1 MKELIFTGSGVAL
14 VTPFRDG
21 GVDFDKL
28 AELCEYHIQNGTD
41 AIIAAGTTGEASTMP
56 DEEHIAVVRHV
67 VETVAGRVPVIA
79 GTGSNDT
86 AHGVNLTKMAQKA
99 GADAILNC
107 TPYYNK
113 ASQKGLLMH
122 FGAYAAAVDLPF
134 ILYNVPSRTGV
145 NINPETYYELS
156 KIDNIVGIKECNTGQ
171 LGEIASLCGD
181 NLTLYTGEDGM
192 VLPCLSYGG
201 KGVISVMAN
210 IIPRE
215 THEMVASYLAG
226 DTARATELQIWA
238 VPLIKALFSD
248 VNPIPVKAAMNLC
261 GFNVGSCR
269 LPLCDMTE
277 AGLNALRRTLTDYGL
292 IPEIGAAREALA
304 G

>member
-1 MKELIFTGSGVAL
+1 MKDIVFTGSGVAL
-14 VTPFRDG
+14 VTPFNEK

-28 AELCEYHIQNGTD
+28 ARLCEYHIQNGTD

-56 DEEHIAVVRHV
+56 DEEHISVIRHV
-67 VETVAGRVPVIA
+67 VETVAGRIPVIA

-86 AHGVNLTKMAQKA
+86 AHGVNLTKMAEKA

-113 ASQKGLLMH
+113 ASQKGLIAH
-122 FGAYAAAVDLPF
+122 FTAYAKAVDLPY

-171 LGEIASLCGD
+171 LGDTASLCG
-181 NLTLYTGEDGM
+181 NSLTIYTGEDGM

-210 IIPRE
+210 IIPQK
-215 THEMVASYLAG
+215 THEMVDSFLKG
-226 DTARATELQIWA
+226 DVAKATELQIWA
-238 VPLIKALFSD
+238 VPLINALFSD
-248 VNPIPVKAAMNLC
+248 VNPIPVKAAMNIC
-261 GFNVGSCR
+261 GFDVGSCR
-269 LPLCDMTE
+269 LPLCDMTDK
-277 AGLNALRRTLTDYGL
+277 GLENLRRTLESYRL
-292 IPEIGAAREALA
+292 IPKAA
-304 G
+304 

>member
-14 VTPFRDG
+14 VTPFNDR
-21 GVDFDKL
+21 GVDYEKL
-28 AELCEYHIQNGTD
+28 AELCEYHIQKGTD

-56 DEEHIAVVRHV
+56 DEEHISVIRCIAEAVG
-67 VETVAGRVPVIA
+67 GRVPVIA

-86 AHGVNLTKMAQKA
+86 AHGINLTKMAQKA
-99 GADAILNC
+99 GADAILNS

-113 ASQKGLLMH
+113 ASQKGLIMH
-122 FGAYAAAVDLPF
+122 FSAYAAAVDLPF

-156 KIDNIVGIKECNTGQ
+156 KIDNIVATKECNTSQ
-171 LGEIASLCGD
+171 MAEIASLCGD
-181 NLTLYTGEDGM
+181 TLTLYTGEDGM

-210 IIPRE
+210 VIPRE

-226 DTARATELQIWA
+226 NTARATELQIWA

-248 VNPIPVKAAMNLC
+248 VNPIPVKEAMNLL

-277 AGLNALRRTLTDYGL
+277 DGLANLRRTLIDYNL
-292 IPEIGAAREALA
+292 IP
-304 G
+304 

>member
-1 MKELIFTGSGVAL
+1 MKELVFRGSGVAL
-14 VTPFRDG
+14 VTPFNEK
-21 GVDFDKL
+21 GVDYDKL

-56 DEEHIAVVRHV
+56 DEEHISVVRCV
-67 VETVAGRVPVIA
+67 VDAVAGRIPVIA

-86 AHGVNLTKMAQKA
+86 AHGVHLTQMAQKA

-122 FGAYAAAVDLPF
+122 FAAYAAACDLPF

-156 KIDNIVGIKECNTGQ
+156 KIDNIVGTKECNTGQ
-171 LGEIASLCGD
+171 MAEISNLCGD

-192 VLPCLSYGG
+192 VLPCLSFGG

-210 IIPRE
+210 IIPGE
-215 THEMVASYLAG
+215 THEMVESYLIG
-226 DTARATELQIWA
+226 NSARATELQIWA
-238 VPLIKALFSD
+238 VPLVKALFSD

-261 GFNVGSCR
+261 GFNVGPCR

-277 AGLNALRRTLTDYGL
+277 GGLEALRRTLIDYNL
-292 IPEIGAAREALA
+292 MPAR
-304 G
+304 

>member
-1 MKELIFTGSGVAL
+1 MKEIIYTGSGVAL
-14 VTPFRDG
+14 VTPFNDN

-28 AELCEYHIQNGTD
+28 AELCDFHIQNGTD
-41 AIIAAGTTGEASTMP
+41 AIVAAGTTGEASTMP
-56 DEEHIAVVRHV
+56 DEEHINVIKHV
-67 VETVAGRVPVIA
+67 VEAVGGRIPVIA

-86 AHGVNLTKMAQKA
+86 AHGVALTKMAQKA

-113 ASQKGLLMH
+113 ASQKGLLAH
-122 FGAYAAAVDLPF
+122 FAAYASAVDLPF

-156 KIDNIVGIKECNTGQ
+156 KIDNIVGTKECNTSQ

-181 NLTLYTGEDGM
+181 DMLLYTGEDGM
-192 VLPCLSYGG
+192 VLPCLSFGG

-210 IIPRE
+210 IIPAE

-226 DTARATELQIWA
+226 DIARATEIQIWA
-238 VPLIKALFSD
+238 VPLIKAIFSD
-248 VNPIPVKAAMNLC
+248 VNPIPIKAAMNLC
-261 GFNVGSCR
+261 GYNVGPCR
-269 LPLCDMTE
+269 LPLCDMTDS
-277 AGLNALRRTLTDYGL
+277 GLENLRQTLVNYNL
-292 IPEIGAAREALA
+292 IP
-304 G
+304 